1 MQTITYITKTF
12 PNLELEISY
21 VYFYE
26 PERWYLSNGDPGH
39 PEFEDVSI
47 EKIVITN
54 YNKENLYDLLYLGED
69 IIDEIKDYIFE
80 MEKENRYF

>member
-1 MQTITYITKTF
+1 MQTITYIHEEL

-26 PERWYLSNGDPGH
+26 AERQYLCNGDPGH
-39 PEFEDVSI
+39 PKFEDVSI

-54 YNKENLYDLLYLGED
+54 YNKENLYDLLYLGGD
-69 IIDEIKDYIFE
+69 IIDKIEDYIVE
-80 MEKENRYF
+80 MERENR

>member
-1 MQTITYITKTF
+1 MQTITYINKTF
-12 PNLELEISY
+12 PNLEFEVSY

-39 PEFEDVSI
+39 PESEEVSI

-54 YNKENLYDLLYLGED
+54 YNKEDLYDLLYLGENILDD
-69 IIDEIKDYIFE
+69 IENYIIE
-80 MEKENRYF
+80 LERENR